1 MINSCLFQW
10 FFVKFFKMQIQK
22 NFFITLFSYSFLFAQ
37 TLQIDD
43 STLSSSANAY
53 RGGTTLG
60 ITETDVTI
68 YSNALVHNLYV
79 WGMPWHSETRTFPAR
94 VNLPLDNRSY
104 VISLYKK
111 SHYQAIAQELQTFDF
126 DDRPLEEFELLQNQ
140 LERMRIG
147 SKIVRP
153 IPGSS
158 ESVYLVY
165 CEDSDISCEEGLYW
179 RDGFLAKF
187 YDQRQEIYMNSDLN
201 KPNKYLSEE
210 EKALIKRHR
219 GGVGMLVGFFSM
231 GIWLLDRSL
240 Q

>member
-1 MINSCLFQW
+1 M
-10 FFVKFFKMQIQK
+10 
-22 NFFITLFSYSFLFAQ
+22 
-37 TLQIDD
+37 
-43 STLSSSANAY
+43 
-53 RGGTTLG
+53 
-60 ITETDVTI
+60 
-68 YSNALVHNLYV
+68 
-79 WGMPWHSETRTFPAR
+79 
-94 VNLPLDNRSY
+94 
-104 VISLYKK
+104 
-111 SHYQAIAQELQTFDF
+111 QTFDF
-126 DDRPLEEFELLQNQ
+126 DNRPIEEFEFLQDQ

-158 ESVYLVY
+158 DSVYLVY
-165 CEDSDISCEEGLYW
+165 CEDSDIACEEGLYW

-187 YDQRQEIYMNSDLN
+187 YDQKQEMYMNSELN

-231 GIWLLDRSL
+231 GIWLLDKSI